1 MYLHGMKNNNMKT
14 AFTIYKQG
22 TTDKPVNIVYP
33 IGTPFDFDKKIAM
46 YKDLGYTVTN
56 IQR

>member
-1 MYLHGMKNNNMKT
+1 MKNNNMKT

-33 IGTPFDFDKKIAM
+33 IGTPFDFDKKISM
-46 YKDLGYTVTN
+46 YKELGYTITN
-56 IQR
+56 IQK